1 MVTGMPVSSVRL
13 PDDAMSWIEDV
24 RGSPVRAFDALPG
37 GAGRRAYWRC
47 WLADDSSAILM
58 HACPE
63 DPAVLPPALRS
74 PRVAI
79 PFVSVTE
86 LLARHGL
93 PVPELFGVREK
104 QLWVLLEDLGER
116 HLLDLSGRERRARHR
131 EAIELLARAH
141 AIADEPD
148 ALPFQRR
155 FDREWIEFELSL
167 FARDLCPSELRE
179 ELAVQLA
186 ELARAIEALPTTL
199 CLRDYQS
206 HNLMIDPNGA
216 LRIIDYQ
223 DALLA
228 PPQLDLAALLFD
240 SYLTLEADERDELL
254 ALYTRRQ
261 GAPVDRE
268 SLALL
273 TVQRKCK
280 DLSRFHQLVNVRG
293 DPRYRGALEAARSAI
308 AVALPALPSGHAALA
323 ELIPRVLERGAA

>member
-1 MVTGMPVSSVRL
+1 
-13 PDDAMSWIEDV
+13 MSWIEDT
-24 RGSPVRAFDALPG
+24 RGTPVRAFDPLPG
-37 GAGRRAYWRC
+37 GAGRRSYWRC
-47 WLADDSSAILM
+47 RLANGSSAILM

-63 DPAVLPPALRS
+63 DPGVLPPALRS
-74 PRVAI
+74 PHVAI

-93 PVPELFGVREK
+93 PVPELFAVREK
-104 QLWVLLEDLGER
+104 ELWVLLEDLGDR
-116 HLLDLSGRERRARHR
+116 HLLDLSGSERQARHR

-141 AIADEPD
+141 EIVDEPD
-148 ALPFQRR
+148 ALPFRRR
-155 FDREWIEFELSL
+155 FDCRWIEFELAL
-167 FARDLCPSELRE
+167 FARDFCPAELRDP
-179 ELAVQLA
+179 LAA
-186 ELARAIEALPTTL
+186 ELTALAHAIEALPATL

-228 PPQLDLAALLFD
+228 PPELDLAALLFD
-240 SYLTLEADERDELL
+240 SYLTLGADERDELL
-254 ALYTRRQ
+254 EHYAGQR

-273 TVQRKCK
+273 TLQRKCK

-293 DPRYRGALEAARSAI
+293 DRRYAGALESARLAI
-308 AVALPALPSGHAALA
+308 GEALTALPLAQAALQ
-323 ELIPRVLERGAA
+323 ELIPRVLERGGA